1 MHRVQPYREENLV
14 VRRTMQRGR
23 RSHPMAKSDIEK
35 DAPKSWRGVVRP
47 FRAASGLNAPVQLEH
62 SLRFATPHQRSSNK
76 RERTTAKKDVA
87 EKRSRR
93 FSDCMNAESDPATTN
108 RAMI

>member
-23 RSHPMAKSDIEK
+23 GSHPMAKSDIEK

-76 RERTTAKKDVA
+76 ARKND
-87 EKRSRR
+87 S
-93 FSDCMNAESDPATTN
+93 
-108 RAMI
+108 

>member
-23 RSHPMAKSDIEK
+23 GSHPMAKSDIEK
-35 DAPKSWRGVVRP
+35 DAPKSGAGGSSVPRSKWSE
-47 FRAASGLNAPVQLEH
+47 RASSARTFAALCN
-62 SLRFATPHQRSSNK
+62 ATPTIIKQSAK
-76 RERTTAKKDVA
+76 ERTAKKDVA

>member
-1 MHRVQPYREENLV
+1 
-14 VRRTMQRGR
+14 
-23 RSHPMAKSDIEK
+23 MAKSDIEK

-76 RERTTAKKDVA
+76 ARKND
-87 EKRSRR
+87 S
-93 FSDCMNAESDPATTN
+93 
-108 RAMI
+108 